1 MYRPTYRYLIIPA
14 LVGTLLMMPGICF
27 SDTEKHSSTHRKM
40 TAVVT
45 GEKSGLL
52 TVKTQDGST
61 LNLNANASRRHGH
74 EVPKVGDEV
83 TITLDENNQVIEV
96 HLKGEQGAHRF
107 VTGKLVYVGKM
118 KKEIKLQTPK
128 GEEVF
133 PIERLEM
140 KTGGIEEGALVTGE
154 VNEAGTIIDLHRA
167 ESTH

>member
-1 MYRPTYRYLIIPA
+1 MSRTRYLA
-14 LVGTLLMMPGICF
+14 LALSALAGTLLMLPAISF
-27 SDTEKHSSTHRKM
+27 SDAEHSSTHRKV

-45 GEKSGLL
+45 GERSGLL

-61 LNLNANASRRHGH
+61 LNLNPNASRRHGH

-96 HLKGEQGAHRF
+96 HPKGEGGTHRF

-133 PIERLEM
+133 PIERLEI
-140 KTGGIEEGALVTGE
+140 KTGGIEEGSLVTAE

-167 ESTH
+167 ESKH